1 MPWIEHN
8 GITMHICTRGTKR
21 QRCHF
26 CNRWSEKLC
35 DFPTGKNGKT
45 CDARMCSRCAS
56 SVGPDLD
63 YCPRH
68 RGMKPAQGTLA
79 LTEAR

>member
-1 MPWIEHN
+1 MPFIDTEF
-8 GITMHICTRGTKR
+8 GVVHINCGRKPR